1 MATKSVKEKNSGFA
15 KVGDV
20 SRRAILGDQ
29 YVDGMLKEKNSFD
42 HEWQEYLNNQLWG
55 RTWARGILSHQQLSL
70 INLSMLAGLGRMEE
84 FELHFRI
91 ALTRTKV
98 PLIQVRE
105 ILLHIG
111 MYCGIPIGRDAFAI
125 ARRVLK
131 EEGIDVSQLD
141 DISAKNSAK
150 KLSGKKKK

>member
-1 MATKSVKEKNSGFA
+1 MRTKIAKKSNAGFTT
-15 KVGDV
+15 VGDV
-20 SRRAILGDQ
+20 SRRAIIGDH
-29 YVDGMLKEKNSFD
+29 YVDGMLKEKNAFD

-98 PLIQVRE
+98 PLIQLRE

-111 MYCGIPIGRDAFAI
+111 MYCGVPIGRDAFAI

-131 EEGIDVSQLD
+131 EEGIDVSRLD
-141 DISAKNSAK
+141 EVPAK
-150 KLSGKKKK
+150 KTSKKTKK

>member
-1 MATKSVKEKNSGFA
+1 MRTKIAKKSNAGFTT
-15 KVGDV
+15 VGDV
-20 SRRAILGDQ
+20 SRRAIIGDH
-29 YVDGMLKEKNSFD
+29 YVDGMLKEKNAFD

-98 PLIQVRE
+98 PLLQLRE

-111 MYCGIPIGRDAFAI
+111 MYCGVPIGRDAFAI

-131 EEGIDVSQLD
+131 EEGIDVSRLD
-141 DISAKNSAK
+141 EMPAK
-150 KLSGKKKK
+150 KTSKKAKK

>member
-1 MATKSVKEKNSGFA
+1 MRTKIAKKSNAGFTT
-15 KVGDV
+15 VGDV
-20 SRRAILGDQ
+20 SRRAIIGDH
-29 YVDGMLKEKNSFD
+29 YVDGMLKEKNAFD

-98 PLIQVRE
+98 PLIQLRE

-111 MYCGIPIGRDAFAI
+111 MYCGVPIGRDAFAI

-131 EEGIDVSQLD
+131 EEGIDVSRLD
-141 DISAKNSAK
+141 EVPAK
-150 KLSGKKKK
+150 KTSKKVKK

>member
-1 MATKSVKEKNSGFA
+1 MRTKIAKKSNAGFTT
-15 KVGDV
+15 VGDV
-20 SRRAILGDQ
+20 SRRAIIGDH
-29 YVDGMLKEKNSFD
+29 YVDGMLKEKNAFD

-98 PLIQVRE
+98 PLLQLRE

-111 MYCGIPIGRDAFAI
+111 MYCGVPIGRDAFAI

-131 EEGIDVSQLD
+131 EEGIDVSRLD
-141 DISAKNSAK
+141 EVPAK
-150 KLSGKKKK
+150 KTSKKVKK

>member
-1 MATKSVKEKNSGFA
+1 MATKSIQKKNDGFA

-20 SRRAILGDQ
+20 SRRAIIGDQ
-29 YVDGMLKEKNSFD
+29 YVDGMLKEKNPFD

-98 PLIQVRE
+98 PLIELRE

-111 MYCGIPIGRDAFAI
+111 MYCGVPIGRDAFAI

-131 EEGIDVSQLD
+131 EEGVDVSRLD
-141 DISAKNSAK
+141 DALAQQP
-150 KLSGKKKK
+150 SGKKKK

>member
-1 MATKSVKEKNSGFA
+1 MATKIDRAQAAGFA
-15 KVGDV
+15 KAGDV
-20 SRRAILGDQ
+20 SRRAIIGDQ
-29 YVDGMLKEKNSFD
+29 YVDGMLKAKNAFD

-70 INLSMLAGLGRMEE
+70 VNLSMLAGLGRMEE

-98 PLIQVRE
+98 PLIQLRE

-111 MYCGIPIGRDAFAI
+111 MYCGVPIGRDAFAI

-131 EEGIDVSQLD
+131 EEGVDVSQLET
-141 DISAKNSAK
+141 AAK
-150 KLSGKKKK
+150 KKSSSKKKK

>member
-1 MATKSVKEKNSGFA
+1 MRTKTTKKSDSGFT

-20 SRRAILGDQ
+20 SRRAIIGDL
-29 YVDGMLKEKNSFD
+29 YVDGMLKEKNAFD

-98 PLIQVRE
+98 PLIQLRE

-111 MYCGIPIGRDAFAI
+111 MYCGVPIGRDAFAI

-131 EEGIDVSQLD
+131 EEGIDVSRLD
-141 DISAKNSAK
+141 EVPAK
-150 KLSGKKKK
+150 KTSKKAKK

>member
-1 MATKSVKEKNSGFA
+1 MRTKIAKKSNAGFTT
-15 KVGDV
+15 VGDV
-20 SRRAILGDQ
+20 SRRAIIGDH
-29 YVDGMLKEKNSFD
+29 YVDGMLKEKNAFD

-98 PLIQVRE
+98 PLIQLRE

-111 MYCGIPIGRDAFAI
+111 MYCGVPIGRDAFAM

-131 EEGIDVSQLD
+131 EEGIDVSRLD
-141 DISAKNSAK
+141 EVPAK
-150 KLSGKKKK
+150 KTSKKAKK

>member
-1 MATKSVKEKNSGFA
+1 MRTKIAKKSNAGFTT
-15 KVGDV
+15 VGDV
-20 SRRAILGDQ
+20 SRRAIIGDH
-29 YVDGMLKEKNSFD
+29 YVDGMLKEKNAFD

-98 PLIQVRE
+98 PLIQLRE

-111 MYCGIPIGRDAFAI
+111 MYCGVPIGRDAFAM

-131 EEGIDVSQLD
+131 EEGIDVSRLD
-141 DISAKNSAK
+141 EVPAK
-150 KLSGKKKK
+150 KTSKKVKK

>member
-1 MATKSVKEKNSGFA
+1 MATKSIQKKNDGFA

-20 SRRAILGDQ
+20 SRRAIIGDQ
-29 YVDGMLKEKNSFD
+29 YVDGMLKEKNPFD
-42 HEWQEYLNNQLWG
+42 PEWQEYLNNQLWG

-98 PLIQVRE
+98 PLIELRE

-111 MYCGIPIGRDAFAI
+111 MYCGVPIGRDAFAI

-131 EEGIDVSQLD
+131 EEGVDVSRLD
-141 DISAKNSAK
+141 EVPTKQSS
-150 KLSGKKKK
+150 SKKKK

>member
-1 MATKSVKEKNSGFA
+1 VATKRAKEKNSGFT
-15 KVGDV
+15 KVGDI
-20 SRRAILGDQ
+20 SRRAIIGDQ
-29 YVDGMLKEKNSFD
+29 YVDGMLKEKSPFD

-70 INLSMLAGLGRMEE
+70 VNLSMLAGLGRMEE

-98 PLIQVRE
+98 PLIQLRE

-111 MYCGIPIGRDAFAI
+111 MYCGVPIGRDAFAI

-131 EEGIDVSQLD
+131 EERIDVSQLD
-141 DISAKNSAK
+141 DIPVKKSIGKNK
-150 KLSGKKKK
+150 K

>member
-1 MATKSVKEKNSGFA
+1 MRTKIAKKSNAGFTT
-15 KVGDV
+15 VGDV
-20 SRRAILGDQ
+20 SRRAIIGDH
-29 YVDGMLKEKNSFD
+29 YVDGMLKEKNAFD

-98 PLIQVRE
+98 PLIQLRE

-111 MYCGIPIGRDAFAI
+111 MYCGVPIGRDAFAI

-131 EEGIDVSQLD
+131 EEGIDVSRLD
-141 DISAKNSAK
+141 EVPAK
-150 KLSGKKKK
+150 KTAKKPKK

>member
-1 MATKSVKEKNSGFA
+1 MMGTKIAKKNDSGFA

-20 SRRAILGDQ
+20 SRRAIIGDH
-29 YVDGMLKEKNSFD
+29 YVDGMLKEKNAFD

-98 PLIQVRE
+98 PLIQLRE

-111 MYCGIPIGRDAFAI
+111 MYCGVPIGRDAFAI

-131 EEGIDVSQLD
+131 EEGIDVSRLD
-141 DISAKNSAK
+141 EVPAK
-150 KLSGKKKK
+150 KTSKKTKK

>member
-1 MATKSVKEKNSGFA
+1 MAIKIAKEKNSGFT

-20 SRRAILGDQ
+20 SRRAIIGDQ
-29 YVDGMLKEKNSFD
+29 YVDGMLKEKNPFD

-70 INLSMLAGLGRMEE
+70 VNLSMLAGLGRMEE

-98 PLIQVRE
+98 PLIQLRE

-111 MYCGIPIGRDAFAI
+111 MYCGVPIGRDAFAI

-131 EEGIDVSQLD
+131 EERVDVSQLD
-141 DISAKNSAK
+141 DISVEKSP
-150 KLSGKKKK
+150 SKKKK